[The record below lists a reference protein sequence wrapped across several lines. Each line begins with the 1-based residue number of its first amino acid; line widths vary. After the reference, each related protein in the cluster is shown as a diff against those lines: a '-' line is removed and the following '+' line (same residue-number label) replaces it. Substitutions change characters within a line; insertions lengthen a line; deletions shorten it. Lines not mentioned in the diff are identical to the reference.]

1 MRRSLI
7 AVLILASLSMSHA
20 REAALDEKKF
30 EELRAELVPAAD
42 EPWRTIPWKIALLE
56 AQRQAALERKLIFI
70 WAMDGHPLGCT

>member
-1 MRRSLI
+1 MCRPLLT
-7 AVLILASLSMSHA
+7 ALLFASMSITSGQAAGVSEA
-20 REAALDEKKF
+20 RF

-56 AQRQAALERKLIFI
+56 AQRQAARERKLIFI